1 MKVQHFWTVK
11 LRLVAPG
18 LLLAL
23 LVLIV
28 AYANFRRQL
37 DVVFIAKAD
46 TSGRLQVFHDA
57 AGSFSEA
64 GSEWIPLEGGK
75 SVDKAQRISG
85 RDSTWLRFDPPAGT
99 ATTVCDLRIGKP
111 GLPRQYEIV
120 LADEISLSD
129 DNACLRLQ
137 PNQDARDPKLV
148 VRLIGRSA
156 GKIDRAGTWQM
167 VFYTAMPLLFISFWW
182 VCRLYREKLR
192 VWRDWL
198 AMVPAPRKFK
208 AFDRSAHWICAAMM
222 LALGATYVF
231 ITPPGAV
238 ADEEAHLAKII
249 RLSEGIPFG
258 GSGSEPL
265 PDTREM
271 YGPFRGYSN
280 NKAAFTDEELSAQ
293 LRKKL
298 VCAATSTT
306 LPRGADGYFP
316 HQYLLSGV
324 AFKASCAAGATFG
337 FFLYS
342 ARMLNL
348 LLSIAL
354 VVLALCHAVR
364 GKWALF
370 AIALLPMSL
379 FQMGSLS
386 ADSLTISLSIAW
398 LGLVSGI
405 AGDKV
410 TPTRIMPVLW
420 TLSLAIAF
428 LKPGAAWIL
437 VCLAFCKPA
446 FDRSGSSFGA
456 AMLKF
461 VALPWVI
468 HAAWTLLAAKGA
480 GSLAGVDA
488 VANAHS
494 LVAEPSIFTHA
505 WFNTFFTDRVLSLG
519 KMLVGVLGWLD
530 VYLSPWVYPVGGLA
544 LLATLWTNEDSMPR
558 MPRWIP
564 PLALV
569 LATGSLAMI
578 ALPLFIYW
586 SPAGLGF
593 IQGLQGRYFITT
605 VAFALVWCSFRSTP
619 PIHALLVS
627 VILVL
632 IVLIN
637 LDALHVLHRAYFV
650 TGRM

>member
-1 MKVQHFWTVK
+1 MSLRRPSTIG
-11 LRLVAPG
+11 LRLITSG
-18 LLLAL
+18 LLLAML
-23 LVLIV
+23 ILVV
-28 AYANFRRQL
+28 AYADSRRQIRVAFTVQANTT
-37 DVVFIAKAD
+37 D
-46 TSGRLQVFHDA
+46 RLQVFHDA
-57 AGSFSEA
+57 EGGFSEA
-64 GSEWIPLEGGK
+64 GSQSFRMQSGKTVEGML
-75 SVDKAQRISG
+75 RING
-85 RDSTWLRFDPPAGT
+85 RGAAWLRIDPPPGV
-99 ATTVCDLRIGKP
+99 TTTLCDLRIGRS
-111 GLPRQYEIV
+111 GSRRQYEI
-120 LADEISLSD
+120 LSADELSLTD
-129 DNACLRLQ
+129 GHACLKLQ
-137 PNQDARDPKLV
+137 PGQNARDPKLILRFV
-148 VRLIGRSA
+148 DRSA
-156 GKIDRAGTWQM
+156 RKIERAGTWQA
-167 VFYTAMPLLFISFWW
+167 VFYAALPVLLVSLWWIYRFYRRLREWLSALPAPPGFGTLDRNAHW
-182 VCRLYREKLR
+182 VC
-192 VWRDWL
+192 
-198 AMVPAPRKFK
+198 
-208 AFDRSAHWICAAMM
+208 AALM
-222 LALGATYVF
+222 LVFGVAYVF

-249 RLSEGIPFG
+249 RLSEGVPFG

-265 PDTREM
+265 PDTRKM
-271 YGPFRGYSN
+271 YGPFWGYSN
-280 NKAAFTDEELSAQ
+280 NKAAFTNEELSAQ
-293 LRKKL
+293 LSKKL

-306 LPRGADGYFP
+306 LPRGADSYFP
-316 HQYLLSGV
+316 HQYLLPGV
-324 AFKASCAAGATFG
+324 AFKASCAMGATFG

-348 LLSIAL
+348 LLSI
-354 VVLALCHAVR
+354 VFVGLALRHAVR

-410 TPTRIMPVLW
+410 TPARIMPMLW
-420 TLSLAIAF
+420 ALSLAIAF
-428 LKPGAAWIL
+428 LKPGTAWIL

-446 FDRSGSSFGA
+446 FDRAGHSFGA

-480 GSLAGVDA
+480 GALAGVDA
-488 VANAHS
+488 VANARS
-494 LVAEPSIFTHA
+494 LSAEPSIFMHA
-505 WFNTFFTDRVLSLG
+505 WFNTFFSDRVLSLG

-530 VYLSPWVYPVGGLA
+530 VHLSPWAYSAGGLA

-558 MPRWIP
+558 TPCWIP

-569 LATGSLAMI
+569 LAAGSMTMI

-586 SPAGLGF
+586 SPMELGF
-593 IQGLQGRYFITT
+593 IQGLQGRYFIATA
-605 VAFALVWCSFRSTP
+605 AFALVWCSFRSVP

-627 VILVL
+627 VILIL

-650 TGRM
+650 TGRI